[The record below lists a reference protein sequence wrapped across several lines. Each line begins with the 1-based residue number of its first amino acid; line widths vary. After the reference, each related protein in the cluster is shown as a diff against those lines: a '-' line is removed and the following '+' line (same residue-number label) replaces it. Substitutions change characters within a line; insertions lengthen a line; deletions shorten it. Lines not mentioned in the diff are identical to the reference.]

1 MLRAFTN
8 ANVIDVIAQKILPCC
23 TVLTE
28 DGIIKAVG
36 TGIDT
41 SYAEIVDIAGKYL
54 CPGLFNMH
62 VHTTLDAKGQQLSTL
77 EDGSVNLILT
87 AIENL
92 SDYIK
97 GGATFVRDV
106 GSFDFIFELRDAINN
121 RRIKMAP
128 DMQLSGRS
136 ICQTGGTM
144 WYSVSYEADGVD
156 ECRKIARKMIRA
168 GADWLKIMGTGAVVT
183 RFSRPDATQFTVEEI
198 RAIVEE
204 GHKVG
209 IKSCIHVQ
217 NDLGARN
224 AIEAGVDVLEHGF
237 ILSDET
243 IELMLK
249 HGTWLDPTLSAPYCI
264 AKRSTEK
271 EFIEKASAARDNAF
285 ASFRKAYRAGVPCVV
300 SNDCGSPGCFHI
312 DTSMEMVL
320 MVEECGL
327 TPYEALYL
335 GTMNGAKLCSVEHML
350 GSVTVGKKAHFAVF
364 QDNPIADIRNVR
376 NNVMTI
382 KNGEVIWRKDF

>member
-1 MLRAFTN
+1 MIRAFTN
-8 ANVIDVIAQKILPCC
+8 ANVIDVIEQKIIPNCS
-23 TVLTE
+23 VLVE
-28 DGIIKAVG
+28 DGIIKAIGAKV
-36 TGIDT
+36 DT
-41 SYAEIVDIAGKYL
+41 AGAEIVDITGKYL

-62 VHTTLDAKGQQLSTL
+62 VHTTLDANGQQLST
-77 EDGSVNLILT
+77 EADGIVNLILT

-92 SDYIK
+92 GDYIK

-106 GSFDFIFELRDAINN
+106 GSFDFIFDLRDAVNSG
-121 RRIKMAP
+121 RIKMAP
-128 DMQLSGRS
+128 DMQLSGHS

-156 ECRKIARKMIRA
+156 ECRKAARKMIRA

-183 RFSRPDATQFTVEEI
+183 RFSRPDATQFSVEEI
-198 RAIVEE
+198 QAIVEE

-224 AIEAGVDVLEHGF
+224 AIMAGVDVLEHGF

-243 IELMLK
+243 IQLMLE

-264 AKRSTEK
+264 AMRSTEK
-271 EFIEKASAARDNAF
+271 EFVEKASAARDNAF
-285 ASFRKAYRAGVPCVV
+285 ATFRKAYRAGVPCVI
-300 SNDCGSPGCFHI
+300 SNDCGSPKCYHI
-312 DTSMEMVL
+312 DTSMELVL
-320 MVEECGL
+320 MVEQCGL
-327 TPYEALYL
+327 TPFEALYV
-335 GTMNGAKLCSVEHML
+335 GTMNGAKLCSVDHML
-350 GSVTVGKKAHFAVF
+350 GSITVGKKAHFAVF
-364 QDNPIADIRNVR
+364 EKDPIVDINNVR

-382 KNGEVIWRKDF
+382 KNGEILWKKD